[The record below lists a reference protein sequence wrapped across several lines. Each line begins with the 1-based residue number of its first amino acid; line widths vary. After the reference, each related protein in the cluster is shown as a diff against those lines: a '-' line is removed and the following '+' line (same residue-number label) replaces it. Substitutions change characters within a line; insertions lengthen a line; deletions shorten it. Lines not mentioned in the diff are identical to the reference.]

1 MQYAKNAA
9 IAHPLRTA
17 RLLACT
23 CTKRA
28 RLHADETGFEAAGV
42 MEASLR
48 VTISQ
53 ERWLSDTRH
62 DGDVTHILK

>member
-17 RLLACT
+17 RLLAPRCV
-23 CTKRA
+23 KRA
-28 RLHADETGFEAAGV
+28 RLHADETGFEAAYAMG
-42 MEASLR
+42 ASLR

-53 ERWLSDTRH
+53 ERWLSVARND
-62 DGDVTHILK
+62 DVTHILK